1 MTQPFDMSEKRD
13 PRAVRILAKNIYREF
28 RANGFSEQDVLSLA
42 GELLA
47 SLEDSEIESDREAAW
62 AVELRARIEAYE
74 RDEVTAVPV
83 EDALAQIRAA
93 RGKAT

>member
-47 SLEDSEIESDREAAW
+47 LVTRE
-62 AVELRARIEAYE
+62 VQEQRADEA
-74 RDEVTAVPV
+74 R
-83 EDALAQIRAA
+83 L
-93 RGKAT
+93 

>member
-1 MTQPFDMSEKRD
+1 MDTKRVID
-13 PRAVRILAKNIYREF
+13 EALQLPPEARAA
-28 RANGFSEQDVLSLA
+28 LA

-74 RDEVTAVPV
+74 RGEVTALPAD
-83 EDALAQIRAA
+83 EALAQVRAA
-93 RGKAT
+93 RGKTT

>member
-28 RANGFSEQDVLSLA
+28 RGNGFSEQDVMSLA

-47 SLEDSEIESDREAAW
+47 LVTRE
-62 AVELRARIEAYE
+62 VQEQRAEEA
-74 RDEVTAVPV
+74 R
-83 EDALAQIRAA
+83 L
-93 RGKAT
+93 

>member
-1 MTQPFDMSEKRD
+1 MDAKRVID
-13 PRAVRILAKNIYREF
+13 EALQLPAEAS
-28 RANGFSEQDVLSLA
+28 AALA

>member
-42 GELLA
+42 GELLG
-47 SLEDSEIESDREAAW
+47 LVTRE
-62 AVELRARIEAYE
+62 VQEQRAEEAH
-74 RDEVTAVPV
+74 
-83 EDALAQIRAA
+83 L
-93 RGKAT
+93 

>member
-47 SLEDSEIESDREAAW
+47 LVTRE
-62 AVELRARIEAYE
+62 VQEQRTEEAR
-74 RDEVTAVPV
+74 
-83 EDALAQIRAA
+83 L
-93 RGKAT
+93 

>member
-28 RANGFSEQDVLSLA
+28 RANGFSEQDVMSLA

-47 SLEDSEIESDREAAW
+47 LVTRE
-62 AVELRARIEAYE
+62 VQEQRAEEA
-74 RDEVTAVPV
+74 RV
-83 EDALAQIRAA
+83 
-93 RGKAT
+93 